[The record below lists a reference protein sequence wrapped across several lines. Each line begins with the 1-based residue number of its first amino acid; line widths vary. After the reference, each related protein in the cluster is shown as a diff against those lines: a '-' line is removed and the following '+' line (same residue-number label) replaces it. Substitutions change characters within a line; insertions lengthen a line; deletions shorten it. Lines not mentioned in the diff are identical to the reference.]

1 MDLSIKEAIGARRP
15 VRTWITRSRV
25 RLYSLAT
32 LALYAVFLVVWSL
45 HSTGFTDTGIA
56 RPATD
61 FSVFWAASHVML
73 HGASWQ
79 AYDPTTFASIE
90 RALFG
95 NRAEF
100 SLLPWLY
107 PPTFLLVVTPLSL
120 LPLPLSY
127 ALATIAGLVAFSWT
141 VMRLSG
147 LASTSI
153 GRDVGVLALVASP
166 GAFVAALYG
175 QNSLLTAALVAT
187 AILWLDRRP
196 VFSGIFI
203 GLLSIKPQMA
213 LLFPFVLIAT
223 RAWRT
228 FICAAVTAS
237 LFTLVSALICG
248 TQTIALF
255 LAGTRFVRESILE
268 RNDHFWRCSPTA
280 FAALRSAGLPQWS
293 AYAVQALV
301 ACVAIGVACSVW
313 RGTRDVRLRA
323 AVFVIATLLANPYVW
338 HYELAWLGVALAALF
353 AAGLSEGWLRGE
365 QTLLAA
371 GWLLPLFELAN
382 SVAGLPQAGVVVLLL
397 MLMMVLR
404 RQRLMMRARP

>member
-1 MDLSIKEAIGARRP
+1 MDLSIKEAIGTRRP

-25 RLYSLAT
+25 RLYALAA
-32 LALYAVFLVVWSL
+32 LALYAVFIAIWSL

-79 AYDPTTFASIE
+79 AYDPATFASIE

-95 NRAEF
+95 NREEF
-100 SLLPWLY
+100 AFLPWLY

-127 ALATIAGLVAFSWT
+127 ALATIAGLVVFSWAA
-141 VMRLSG
+141 MRLSG

-166 GAFVAALYG
+166 GVFVAALYG
-175 QNSLLTAALVAT
+175 QNSLLTAALVAS
-187 AILWLDRRP
+187 AMLWLDKRP
-196 VFSGIFI
+196 VLSGILI

-228 FICAAVTAS
+228 VTSAAITAS
-237 LFTLVSALICG
+237 LFTLTSTLLCG
-248 TQTIALF
+248 TQTLAMF
-255 LAGTRFVRESILE
+255 LANTRFARESILE
-268 RNDHFWRCSPTA
+268 RNDHFWCCSPSA
-280 FAALRSAGLPQWS
+280 FAALRSAGLPLWS
-293 AYAVQALV
+293 AYAAQALV
-301 ACVAIGVACSVW
+301 DRKS
-313 RGTRDVRLRA
+313 TRL
-323 AVFVIATLLANPYVW
+323 
-338 HYELAWLGVALAALF
+338 
-353 AAGLSEGWLRGE
+353 
-365 QTLLAA
+365 
-371 GWLLPLFELAN
+371 N
-382 SVAGLPQAGVVVLLL
+382 SSH
-397 MLMMVLR
+397 
-404 RQRLMMRARP
+404 